1 MADSKRK
8 EADNRLKAEEQKFAD
23 ADKAFDPEALS
34 RAIEEYEARSNAV
47 AMMEAHLKHA
57 INEKEKEGNRFKE
70 WEAACKELAEVDGE
84 IRRLEASIE
93 ITDLARKVLQNAAP
107 TVAQHLCDRIAGRA
121 QTVFNQIN
129 PDPIDLAW
137 DAKQYS
143 VRIVPGDRRFA
154 MLSGGEQTKLALALT
169 LAMIEEFGGLRFC
182 IFDEPTY
189 GVDADS
195 RQKLADSI
203 IEAQSA
209 ANLEQLLLV
218 SHDDA
223 FEGKFEHAILL
234 NKSAQSGSVVHN
246 EDLAL

>member
-1 MADSKRK
+1 MVEK
-8 EADNRLKAEEQKFAD
+8 
-23 ADKAFDPEALS
+23 
-34 RAIEEYEARSNAV
+34 
-47 AMMEAHLKHA
+47 LKHA
-57 INEKEKEGNRFKE
+57 KEAKTQADKRFEE
-70 WEAACKELAEVDGE
+70 WKTASKELAEVEGE
-84 IRRLEASIE
+84 IRRLDAAIE

-121 QTVFNQIN
+121 QILFNQIN
-129 PDPIDLAW
+129 PDPIELAW

-195 RQKLADSI
+195 RQKLADAI
-203 IEAQSA
+203 IEAQAA

-223 FEGKFEHAILL
+223 FEGKIEHAILL
-234 NKSAQSGSVVHN
+234 NKTAQAGSLVSVQG
-246 EDLAL
+246 

>member
-1 MADSKRK
+1 
-8 EADNRLKAEEQKFAD
+8 
-23 ADKAFDPEALS
+23 
-34 RAIEEYEARSNAV
+34 V
-47 AMMEAHLKHA
+47 ATMVEKLKHA
-57 INEKEKEGNRFKE
+57 KEAKTQADKRFEE
-70 WEAACKELAEVDGE
+70 WKTASKELAEVEGE
-84 IRRLEASIE
+84 IRRLDAAIE

-121 QTVFNQIN
+121 QILFNQIN
-129 PDPIDLAW
+129 PDPIELAW

-195 RQKLADSI
+195 RQKLADAI
-203 IEAQSA
+203 IEAQAA

-223 FEGKFEHAILL
+223 FEGKIEHAILL
-234 NKSAQSGSVVHN
+234 NKTAQAGSLVSVQG
-246 EDLAL
+246 